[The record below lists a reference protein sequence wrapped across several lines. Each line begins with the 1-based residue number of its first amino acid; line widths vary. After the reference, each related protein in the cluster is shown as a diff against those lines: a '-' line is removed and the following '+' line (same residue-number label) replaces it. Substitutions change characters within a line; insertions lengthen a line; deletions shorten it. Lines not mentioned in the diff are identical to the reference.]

1 MAKVSKNDGAAI
13 IAQISHSGSQT
24 PRAINE
30 HPFSVSDVLL
40 VSKNVKAGKPIP
52 LTTNQVK
59 TEVVDRFV
67 YAAKFLFEAG
77 FDGVEIHAAHGFLL
91 SQFLSGSTNK
101 RTDKYGGSIENRA
114 KVIVEIYECIRTAAA
129 MVAAIKSN
137 ATNGIGLGRPTTAE
151 PDLPIK
157 ILKHG
162 VLSAADMKVDQ
173 DDFFMTYLVCIAQMG
188 QMAKKPASSLE
199 SVCDGIADL
208 SRPEEAE
215 NFKNQVA
222 DYVREITRLNE
233 ENKPIYGVFQYTSLY

>member
-1 MAKVSKNDGAAI
+1 MSHKNEESRKREGYFLAYAD
-13 IAQISHSGSQT
+13 QIR
-24 PRAINE
+24 PV
-30 HPFSVSDVLL
+30 F
-40 VSKNVKAGKPIP
+40 KNTILYVTG
-52 LTTNQVK
+52 
-59 TEVVDRFV
+59 
-67 YAAKFLFEAG
+67 G
-77 FDGVEIHAAHGFLL
+77 F
-91 SQFLSGSTNK
+91 
-101 RTDKYGGSIENRA
+101 
-114 KVIVEIYECIRTAAA
+114 RTAAA
-129 MVAAIKSN
+129 MVAAIKSK
-137 ATNGIGLGRPTTAE
+137 TTDGIGLGRPTTAE

-162 VLSAADMKVDQ
+162 VLSAPDMKVDQ

-188 QMAKKPASSLE
+188 QMAKKPASSLK